1 MAVLISSRRS
11 PPASFAFGV
20 SRSGFYANLTTIAPD
35 PARQMKFHPTTLNDC
50 WLIEWELVQDERGS
64 FARTFCAREFSARG
78 LQTSFPQHSASRTV
92 QRGTVRGMHFQRD
105 PHSEAKLV
113 RCVRGRIW
121 DAVVDMR
128 SNSPTF
134 GRWQGFELSA
144 ENGSQL
150 YIPNGFAH
158 GYQPLTDDVEVSY
171 LISNFYVPEAA
182 FGIRHDDPTV
192 QIAWPLP
199 ISVISEKDRSWPDLP
214 TRRSADVGKI
224 NE

>member
-1 MAVLISSRRS
+1 
-11 PPASFAFGV
+11 
-20 SRSGFYANLTTIAPD
+20 
-35 PARQMKFHPTTLNDC
+35 MKFHPTTLNDC
-50 WLIEWELVQDERGS
+50 WLIELEPVQDERGF

-78 LQTSFPQHSASRTV
+78 LRANFPQHSVSMTAKS
-92 QRGTVRGMHFQRD
+92 GTVRGMHIQRD
-105 PHSEAKLV
+105 PHGEAKLV

-134 GRWQGFELSA
+134 GHWQGFELST
-144 ENGSQL
+144 ENKNQL
-150 YIPNGFAH
+150 YIPEGFAH
-158 GYQPLTDDVEVSY
+158 GYQTLTDDVEVSY
-171 LISNFYVPEAA
+171 LISNFHVPEAA
-182 FGIRHDDPTV
+182 FGIRHDDPAV

-214 TRRSADVGKI
+214 TRRPAEQAKI